1 MNIGE
6 IKKAM
11 TVIRKTVTFTE
22 QQDRWIKAQ
31 IEEGDFT
38 NESEYLRH
46 LIRQDQEQKG
56 KLQKLKVAIQEGIDS
71 GISSKTFSEILRE
84 VEVKMKADGKL

>member
-6 IKKAM
+6 NKKTMA
-11 TVIRKTVTFTE
+11 VIRKTVTFTE

-38 NESEYLRH
+38 NESEYLRY

>member
-1 MNIGE
+1 MNIGAN
-6 IKKAM
+6 IKAM

-31 IEEGDFT
+31 IQDGDFT

-46 LIRQDQEQKG
+46 LIRQDQERNG
-56 KLQKLKVAIQEGIDS
+56 KLQ
-71 GISSKTFSEILRE
+71 EIGRAH
-84 VEVKMKADGKL
+84 V

>member
-1 MNIGE
+1 MVK

-31 IEEGDFT
+31 IQDGDFT

-46 LIRQDQEQKG
+46 LIRQDQERKG
-56 KLQKLKVAIQEGIDS
+56 KLQELKVAIKEGIDS
-71 GISSKTFSEILRE
+71 GISSKTFSEILKE
-84 VEVKMKADGKL
+84 VEVKMKADAKL